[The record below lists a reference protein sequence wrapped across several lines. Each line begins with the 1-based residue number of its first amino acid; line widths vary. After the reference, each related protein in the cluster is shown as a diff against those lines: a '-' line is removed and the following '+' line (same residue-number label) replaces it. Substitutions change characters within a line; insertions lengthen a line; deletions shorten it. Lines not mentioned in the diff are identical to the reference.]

1 MSYYRSPITESALS
15 ASANSNVLVLPTLS
29 GSKTASGVLTKS
41 KMHASHIHIPVGT
54 IIAVVSSSV
63 ARSTTAFPGYLMCDG
78 TSVSTTTYADL
89 FAITGY
95 GFGGSGASFSL
106 PSLNSASVTLV
117 GRDNM
122 GGTAASR
129 IDGGS
134 NVEDSRGSFFGST
147 SASVS
152 APPVH
157 THTVTVTDSH
167 SHTYNEASLVNTGG
181 QANGNKANAYLWWGG
196 SNATYQGTL
205 ESAGG
210 GATATVPQWPSSG
223 NTNSH
228 ENRQPFLPV
237 QWMIRI

>member
-157 THTVTVTDSH
+157 THTVTVADSH
-167 SHTYNEASLVNTGG
+167 THPLNEASLVNTGG
-181 QANGNKANAYLWWGG
+181 QVNGDKANTYVYWGG
-196 SNATYQGTL
+196 SGATTQGTL
-205 ESAGG
+205 GSAGG